1 MKNRKQNAVKKKS
14 QITIQLENQKIN
26 GRAGIFSLVAGLVPA
41 VLFYLGISLSFI
53 GMLDLP
59 VQVYY
64 SAVFGLLILVILQI
78 QGKYRRYVHAGTAI
92 LAVVLIL
99 LIIVRQELMLNGFLL
114 TMNKVAEAAGRNFGI
129 FLKVYD
135 IGIPKELYIISYSMF
150 WLLICLLTG
159 AVVTFIVRMRSI
171 ILLCISVL
179 PMLLLELC
187 TGGDYGLLPAILML
201 GVLVVL
207 SWFFVHGRKK
217 RQSFG
222 NGKYVAVLQVSGIMI
237 VTFGV
242 LLAVIITMIPVN
254 GYTKAGFAQAVKE
267 GIGKTISN
275 IRYEKEKTN
284 SFTQGQFT
292 GLGNLTLK
300 DETALEVLMDKPESL
315 YLRGFVGSSYT
326 EKGWKELDKAVYYK
340 AKDLFY
346 WLHETNF
353 NGLNQLSLVNQLEN
367 GNTGN
372 ETVDITIQNV
382 NANSKYLYTPYELK
396 EDPGTIEGSH
406 SLGDVSLKAEGVF
419 GNRLYHYTS
428 NSNLV
433 KHYPKLAAGFY
444 EIRDSNMAE
453 EYAGNESYYNTF
465 IYDHYLDIPDQQKQ
479 LLKNLLKKEPVEGNT
494 HYPYEEA
501 NALIMGYLDK
511 NMEYSEEVD
520 TFSGQFDFLQW
531 FLQSVKKGYSTHY
544 ATAAALMYRYLGIP
558 ARYVEGYLVT
568 PNDVKGVDAYEPIEI
583 TGENAHAWVEV
594 YQDGIGWVPM
604 ETTPPYLGI
613 MERPE
618 FSQAPA
624 LTGDG
629 GQSDNAGKSEKIKD
643 EEKELKKKKTG
654 KKAEVPV
661 KKIILT
667 VIIILI
673 VLAVLIWLIYFIYH
687 RRKIARLKKNFLIP
701 DYSLAVQHIYAYIL
715 FLYRAD
721 QLPAPQGSHYDYA
734 DILAEKYSAESAEKF
749 RQTLDVVQGAV
760 YGDLEVT
767 AEQRDMILRFEEETL
782 RNILKKKNLLVK
794 FKMKF
799 IDFIY

>member
-26 GRAGIFSLVAGLVPA
+26 GRAGIFSLVAGLLPA
-41 VLFYLGISLSFI
+41 VLLYLGISLSFI

-59 VQVYY
+59 IQVYY
-64 SAVFGLLILVILQI
+64 SAAFGLPILMIQQI

-242 LLAVIITMIPVN
+242 LLAVMITMIPVN

-326 EKGWKELDKAVYYK
+326 EKGWKELDKAVYYE

-353 NGLNQLSLVNQLEN
+353 NSLNQLSLVNQLEN
-367 GNTGN
+367 GNTDN

-382 NANSKYLYTPYELK
+382 NGNSKYLYTPYELK
-396 EDPGTIEGSH
+396 EDPGTIEGCH

-444 EIRDSNMAE
+444 EIRDSSMAE

-479 LLKNLLKKEPVEGNT
+479 LLKNLLKTEPVEGNT

-544 ATAAALMYRYLGIP
+544 ATATVLMYRYLGIP

-629 GQSDNAGKSEKIKD
+629 GQSDNAGNSEKIKD

-749 RQTLDVVQGAV
+749 RRTLDVVQGAV